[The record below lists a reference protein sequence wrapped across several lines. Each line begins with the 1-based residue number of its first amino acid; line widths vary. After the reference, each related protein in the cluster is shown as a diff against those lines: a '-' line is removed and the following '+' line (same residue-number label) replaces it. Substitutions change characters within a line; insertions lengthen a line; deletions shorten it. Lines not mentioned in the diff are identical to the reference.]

1 MVDAGYDPV
10 NRIANHAITVATQ
23 PPEQQEGEYDAGT

>member
-10 NRIANHAITVATQ
+10 NRIAIDHGRYQ